1 MTKVKIIDIDGVQ
14 WEMKDQMAR
23 NEITT
28 LKENNTTKDLQD
40 INITLKEGY
49 EAQEV
54 SISQHYSYG
63 KVHFALIKLLNIK
76 GNYLGTST
84 TAFIASLDIYPKKRT
99 TFLMRDFK
107 NKTIL
112 RCFIEPDGT
121 LAIGESNGLV
131 SGDNESYGEIIFA
144 EP

>member
-1 MTKVKIIDIDGVQ
+1 MALVKIVDIDGVQ
-14 WEMKDQMAR
+14 WEMKDQTAR
-23 NEITT
+23 DKITDIEKNIST
-28 LKENNTTKDLQD
+28 QDLQD
-40 INITLKEGY
+40 IHITLKEGY
-49 EAQEV
+49 EAQEA

-76 GNYLGTST
+76 GNYLGTNT

-99 TFLMRDFK
+99 TFLMQDFK
-107 NKTIL
+107 SKTTL

-121 LAIGESNGLV
+121 LAIGESGGLV
-131 SGDNESYGEIIFA
+131 LGDNESYGELIFA

>member
-1 MTKVKIIDIDGVQ
+1 MAEVKIIDIDGVQ
-14 WEMKDQMAR
+14 WEMKDQTAR
-23 NEITT
+23 NKIADIEKNISTQ
-28 LKENNTTKDLQD
+28 DLPD
-40 INITLKEGY
+40 IHITLKEGY
-49 EAQEV
+49 EAQEA

-84 TAFIASLDIYPKKRT
+84 TAFIASLNIYPKKRT
-99 TFLMRDFK
+99 TFLMQDFK
-107 NKTIL
+107 SKTTL

-121 LAIGESNGLV
+121 LAIGESDGLV
-131 SGDNESYGEIIFA
+131 FDDNESYGEIIFA